1 MEPKKYEYID
11 SLRGIAVL
19 MVIVV
24 HVANFFKVSTT
35 EYFPNLLFHILYNG
49 RIGVQL
55 FFILSSFTLMFS
67 FERRLGEKNGISNF
81 YIRRFFRIAPM
92 YYLAIVVI
100 TAYYIYLDAQNWDI
114 LTTPWY
120 VSNFLFLNT
129 ITPYWIKTI
138 VPGGWSISVEFL
150 FYLVFPLIASRIKN
164 INMSAIALC
173 ISLIVATLF
182 MYIIKDQFL
191 FFQLDFHQIS
201 FYYQLPVFFIG
212 MFTYWLT
219 KESYTQI
226 KNKTWFLFIVALF
239 LFTYMGV
246 PYYLFYTIIFCI
258 LIFILQKKTYKFLCN
273 KWLSKIGQLSFSMYI
288 VHFFLIISMNSFGIG
303 HLIPITNLFSSIV
316 NYILLYSLVLSLTYA
331 ISYFSY
337 KFIEVPG
344 QNLGKKLIKSRS
356 TNNISV

>member
-1 MEPKKYEYID
+1 METKKYEYID

-19 MVIVV
+19 MVLMV
-24 HVANFFKVSTT
+24 HVGNFFKISTT
-35 EYFPNLLFHILYNG
+35 EYFPDLLFGILYNG

-55 FFILSSFTLMFS
+55 FFIISSFTLMFS
-67 FERRLGEKNGISNF
+67 FERRAGEKNGTSNF

-100 TAYYIYLDAQNWDI
+100 TAYYIHLDAQNWDT

-120 VSNFLFLNT
+120 ISNFLFLNT
-129 ITPYWIKTI
+129 LNPYWIKTI

-150 FYLVFPLIASRIKN
+150 FYIIFPFIASRIKN
-164 INMSAIALC
+164 INMSAVALFT
-173 ISLIVATLF
+173 SLIVATLF
-182 MYIIKDQFL
+182 MYIVKDRFV

-212 MFTYWLT
+212 IFAYWLT
-219 KESYTQI
+219 KESYTKI
-226 KNKTWFLFIVALF
+226 NNKTWLLLIIALF

-246 PYYLFYTIIFCI
+246 PYYLYYTIIFCI
-258 LIFILQKKTYKFLCN
+258 AIFVLQKKPYKILCN
-273 KWLSKIGQLSFSMYI
+273 KWLSKVGQVSFSMYI
-288 VHFFLIISMNSFGIG
+288 VHFFLIIMMNSFGIG
-303 HLIPITNLFSSIV
+303 RIIPVTNLSMSII
-316 NYILLYSLVLSLTYA
+316 NYILLYILVSVLTYT

-344 QNLGKKLIKSRS
+344 QNLGKKLIKKRS
-356 TNNISV
+356 TNNISA

>member
-1 MEPKKYEYID
+1 METKKYEYID

-24 HVANFFKVSTT
+24 HVANFFKISTT
-35 EYFPNLLFHILYNG
+35 EYFPNLLFSILYSG

-67 FERRLGEKNGISNF
+67 FERRAGEKNGTSNF

-92 YYLAIVVI
+92 YYLAIIVI
-100 TAYYIYLDAQNWDI
+100 TAYYIHLDTQNWDI

-120 VSNFLFLNT
+120 ISNFLFLNT
-129 ITPYWIKTI
+129 LTPYWIKTI

-182 MYIIKDQFL
+182 MYITRHEFF
-191 FFQLDFHQIS
+191 FFQLDFHQIN
-201 FYYQLPVFFIG
+201 FFHQLPVFFIG
-212 MFTYWLT
+212 IFTYWLT

-226 KNKTWFLFIVALF
+226 KNRTWALFFVVLF
-239 LFTYMGV
+239 LFTYMIV
-246 PYYLFYTIIFCI
+246 PYYLYYTIIFCI
-258 LIFILQKKTYKFLCN
+258 LTFILQKKPYKLFCN
-273 KWLSKIGQLSFSMYI
+273 KWFSKIGQVSFSMYI
-288 VHFFLIISMNSFGIG
+288 VHFFLIISMNALSIA
-303 HLIPITNLFSSIV
+303 HLIPVTNLFTSIV
-316 NYILLYSLVLSLTYA
+316 NYILLYILVFSLTYA

-337 KFIEVPG
+337 KFIEIPG

-356 TNNISV
+356 TNNISE

>member
-1 MEPKKYEYID
+1 
-11 SLRGIAVL
+11 
-19 MVIVV
+19 MVIMV
-24 HVANFFKVSTT
+24 HVGNFFKISTT
-35 EYFPNLLFHILYNG
+35 EHFPHLLFGILYNG

-67 FERRLGEKNGISNF
+67 FDRRIGEKNGTSNF

-100 TAYYIYLDAQNWDI
+100 TAYYIHLDARNLDI

-120 VSNFLFLNT
+120 ISNFLFLNT
-129 ITPYWIKTI
+129 LTPYWIKTI

-150 FYLVFPLIASRIKN
+150 FYMIFPLIASRIKN
-164 INMSAIALC
+164 INMSAAALC
-173 ISLIVATLF
+173 ISLIVATIF
-182 MYIIKDQFL
+182 MELTKDKFF
-191 FFQLDFHQIS
+191 FFQLDFQQIN
-201 FYYQLPVFFIG
+201 FLYQLPVFFIG

-226 KNKTWFLFIVALF
+226 KNKTWFLFFIVLF
-239 LFTYMGV
+239 LFTYMVV
-246 PYYLFYTIIFCI
+246 PYYLFYIIIFCI
-258 LIFILQKKTYKFLCN
+258 LIFILQKKPYKLLCN
-273 KWLSKIGQLSFSMYI
+273 KWLSKIGTVSFSMYI
-288 VHFFLIISMNSFGIG
+288 VHFFLIISMNGLGIG
-303 HLIPITNLFSSIV
+303 HLIPVTNLFTSII
-316 NYILLYSLVLSLTYA
+316 NYILLYILVFSLTYT